1 MNPNAIRV
9 ILVKMA
15 GDVGNMD
22 WKVTSVIVLV
32 DGVATIA
39 KVSGIIE
46 YQVDQ
51 IQDLLSVQKF

>member
-1 MNPNAIRV
+1 
-9 ILVKMA
+9 MA